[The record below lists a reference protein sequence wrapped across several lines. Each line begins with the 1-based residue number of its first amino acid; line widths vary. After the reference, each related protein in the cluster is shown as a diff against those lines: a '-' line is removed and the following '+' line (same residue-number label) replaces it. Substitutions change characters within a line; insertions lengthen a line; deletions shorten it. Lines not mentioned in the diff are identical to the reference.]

1 MNTCRFDSVLIAN
14 RGEIALRV
22 IRACHRLGIRAVAVC
37 SDADADSPHV
47 SAADTAVRLGPAPA
61 ADSYL
66 NVPAILSAAAR
77 AGADAIHPGYGF
89 LAENADF
96 ARACAAAG
104 LTFVGPSPEA
114 IAAMGDK
121 RAARRLAAGLGLPVL
136 PGYDGPAQDEATL
149 TGEAARLGYPLM
161 VKAAAGGGGRGMRL
175 VNGPEE
181 LATALAGARR
191 EAAAAFGNGDLLLE
205 RAVLS
210 PRHVEVQIFGDSH
223 GRVLHLGE
231 RECSVQR
238 RNQKVIEESPSPAIT
253 PTLRAEM
260 GAAAVALAA
269 AVGYVGAG
277 TVEFLFDEAG
287 RFTFLEMNTRLQV
300 EHPVTELVTGID
312 LVEWQLRVAAGEP
325 LPWAQED
332 IALTGH
338 AIEARLYAED
348 PAADFQPTGGDVL
361 LWQPPAGEGVRVDD
375 GIRSGSVVGGHYDP
389 LLAKIIAA
397 GPTRAE
403 ALRRLRRALADTV
416 LLGLTS
422 NLAYLRAIIDHPGF
436 IAPDTLSTR
445 FLEEALPDWRPSV
458 APDETAAA
466 LIAVTL
472 AQWERSSADGRGYW
486 RNNPGQP
493 PPMRYRVG
501 DETAAVYLRPVPH
514 APGQFVARV
523 AYPRGA
529 MRVDNPRYD
538 PTPDEPERPVVA
550 RVSNARSEAGGGTRV
565 NNPRY
570 SVELTLD
577 GLRREFVLAAGR
589 VGNPPYN
596 GEAWWAQTADGPLH
610 ITPLPLLPEPRRA
623 TGAGGSLR
631 APLPGTVLA
640 VLVEVGQSVAE
651 GEPLVKLE
659 AMKMEYTIRAA
670 AAGVVAAVHYAPGDS
685 VAADAPLIELGTRN

>member
-1 MNTCRFDSVLIAN
+1 M
-14 RGEIALRV
+14 
-22 IRACHRLGIRAVAVC
+22 AVY

-47 SAADTAVRLGPAPA
+47 SAADAAVRLGPAPA

-66 NVPAILSAAAR
+66 NVPALLSAAAR
-77 AGADAIHPGYGF
+77 AGADAVHPGYGF
-89 LAENADF
+89 LSENADF

-104 LTFVGPSPEA
+104 LVFVGPSPEA

-136 PGYDGPAQDEATL
+136 PGYDGPAQNEATL
-149 TGEAARLGYPLM
+149 IGEAARIGYPLM

-175 VNGPEE
+175 VNGPDE
-181 LATALAGARR
+181 LTAALAGARR

-205 RAVLS
+205 QAVLR
-210 PRHVEVQIFGDSH
+210 PRHVEVQILGDSH

-238 RNQKVIEESPSPAIT
+238 RHQKVIEESPSPAIT
-253 PTLRAEM
+253 PALRAEM

-277 TVEFLFDEAG
+277 TVEFLLNEAS

-312 LVEWQLRVAAGEP
+312 LVEWQLRVAAGEA
-325 LPWAQED
+325 LPWAQTD
-332 IALTGH
+332 ITLTGH

-348 PAADFQPTGGDVL
+348 PADGFRPTGGDVL
-361 LWQPPAGEGVRVDD
+361 LWQPPAGEGMRVDD
-375 GIRSGSVVGGHYDP
+375 GIRTGSVVGGHYDP

-397 GPTRAE
+397 GPTRAD
-403 ALRRLRRALADTV
+403 ALRRLRHALADTV

-422 NLAYLRAIIDHPGF
+422 NLAYLRAIVAHPGF
-436 IAPDTLSTR
+436 GQPDALSTR
-445 FLEEALPDWRPSV
+445 FLAEALPDWRPGA
-458 APDETAAA
+458 APEEMAAA
-466 LIAVTL
+466 LVAVTL
-472 AQWERSSADGRGYW
+472 AQWERGSAGGRGYW
-486 RNNPGQP
+486 RNNPGRP
-493 PPMRYRVG
+493 PPMRYDIG
-501 DETAAVYLRPVPH
+501 GETAEVYLQPTPH
-514 APGQFVARV
+514 APGHFTVTFAPDETPRQVVARV
-523 AYPRGA
+523 ACPRGVA
-529 MRVDNPRYD
+529 RGETKVDNPRYD
-538 PTPDEPERPVVA
+538 
-550 RVSNARSEAGGGTRV
+550 
-565 NNPRY
+565 
-570 SVELTLD
+570 VELTLD

-589 VGNPPYN
+589 LGNPPHN
-596 GEAWWAQTADGPLH
+596 GEAWWAQTADGPLR

-623 TGAGGSLR
+623 AGAGGSLR

-640 VLVEVGQSVAE
+640 VLVEVGQSVVE

-670 AAGVVAAVHYAPGDS
+670 AAGVVAAVHYAPGNS
-685 VAADAPLIELGTRN
+685 VDADALLVAIAVD

>member
-1 MNTCRFDSVLIAN
+1 MSIYRFETVLIAN
-14 RGEIALRV
+14 RGEIACRV
-22 IRACHRLGIRAVAVC
+22 IRACRRLGIRAVAVY

-47 SAADTAVRLGPAPA
+47 SAADAAVRLGPAPA

-66 NVPAILSAAAR
+66 NIPAILSAAAR
-77 AGADAIHPGYGF
+77 AGADALHPGYGF

-104 LTFVGPSPEA
+104 LRFVGPSPAA
-114 IAAMGDK
+114 IDTMGDK

-149 TGEAARLGYPLM
+149 IHEAARLGYPLM

-175 VNGPEE
+175 VKAPDE
-181 LATALAGARR
+181 LAAALAGARR

-205 RAVLS
+205 RAVLRA
-210 PRHVEVQIFGDSH
+210 RHVEVQIFGDSH
-223 GRVLHLGE
+223 GHILHLGE

-238 RNQKVIEESPSPAIT
+238 RHQKVIEESPSPAVG
-253 PTLRAEM
+253 PALRAEM

-277 TVEFLFDEAG
+277 TVEFLLDEAG

-325 LPWAQED
+325 LPWTQAD
-332 IALTGH
+332 ITLTGH

-348 PAADFQPTGGDVL
+348 PAADFRPTGGTAL
-361 LWQPPAGEGVRVDD
+361 LWRPPAGEGVRVDD
-375 GIRSGSVVGGHYDP
+375 GIRTGSVVGGHYDP

-397 GPTRAE
+397 GPTRAD
-403 ALRRLRRALADTV
+403 ALRRLGRALADTV
-416 LLGLTS
+416 LLGLTT
-422 NLAYLRAIIDHPGF
+422 NLAYLRAVVEHADF
-436 IAPDTLSTR
+436 VQPDALSTR
-445 FLEEALPDWRPSV
+445 FLEEALPDWRPTA
-458 APDETAAA
+458 APEETAAA

-472 AQWERSSADGRGYW
+472 AQRERESAAGRGYWRAYW
-486 RNNPGQP
+486 RNNPGRP
-493 PPMRYRVG
+493 PPMRYHVG
-501 DETAAVYLRPVPH
+501 DETTEVYLRPVPH
-514 APGQFVARV
+514 APGHFTVAL
-523 AYPRGA
+523 A
-529 MRVDNPRYD
+529 
-538 PTPDEPERPVVA
+538 PDETPRPVVA
-550 RVSNARSEAGGGTRV
+550 RVSNPRSETQV
-565 NNPRY
+565 DNPRY
-570 SVELTLD
+570 NVELTLD
-577 GLRREFVLAAGR
+577 GLRRQIVLAVGR
-589 VGNPPYN
+589 VVNPPHN
-596 GEAWWAQTADGPLH
+596 GDDWWAQTADGPLR
-610 ITPLPLLPEPRRA
+610 ITSLPLLPEPRRA
-623 TGAGGSLR
+623 AGSAGSLR

-670 AAGVVAAVHYAPGDS
+670 AAGVVTAIHYAPGDS
-685 VAADAPLIELGTRN
+685 VDADALLVTIGVDKEN

>member
-1 MNTCRFDSVLIAN
+1 MTCSSSPGPARQKSLRTGLNTSLFKSVLIAN
-14 RGEIALRV
+14 RGEIAGRV
-22 IRACHRLGIRAVAVC
+22 IRACRRLGIRAVAVY

-47 SAADTAVRLGPAPA
+47 SAADVAVRLGPAPA

-66 NVPAILSAAAR
+66 NIPAILSAAAR
-77 AGADAIHPGYGF
+77 AGADALHPGYGF

-96 ARACAAAG
+96 ARACAEAG
-104 LTFVGPSPEA
+104 LLFIGPPPAA
-114 IAAMGDK
+114 IDTMGDK
-121 RAARRLAAGLGLPVL
+121 RAARRLAAELGLPVL

-149 TGEAARLGYPLM
+149 TDEAARLGYPLM

-175 VNGPEE
+175 VNAPDE
-181 LATALAGARR
+181 LAAALAGARR

-205 RAVLS
+205 RAVLR
-210 PRHVEVQIFGDSH
+210 PRHVEVQIFGDNH
-223 GRVLHLGE
+223 GHILHLGE

-238 RNQKVIEESPSPAIT
+238 RHQKVIEESPSPAVT
-253 PTLRAEM
+253 AALRAEM

-277 TVEFLFDEAG
+277 TVEFLLDEAG

-325 LPWAQED
+325 LPWTQAD

-348 PAADFQPTGGDVL
+348 PAEGFRPTGGDVL

-397 GPTRAE
+397 GPTRAD
-403 ALRRLRRALADTV
+403 ALRRLHRALADTI

-422 NLAYLRAIIDHPGF
+422 NLAYLRAIVDQPGF
-436 IAPDTLSTR
+436 IAPDALSTR
-445 FLEEALPDWRPSV
+445 FLEEALPDWRPTV
-458 APDETAAA
+458 APEETAVA

-472 AQWERSSADGRGYW
+472 AQWERQSAAGRGYQHGYW
-486 RNNPGQP
+486 RNNPGRP
-493 PPMRYRVG
+493 PPMRYHVG
-501 DETAAVYLRPVPH
+501 SETAEVYLRPTPH
-514 APGQFVARV
+514 APGHFTVTLAPDETPRPVIARV
-523 AYPRGA
+523 TY
-529 MRVDNPRYD
+529 PRYD
-538 PTPDEPERPVVA
+538 
-550 RVSNARSEAGGGTRV
+550 
-565 NNPRY
+565 
-570 SVELTLD
+570 VELTLD
-577 GLRREFVLAAGR
+577 GVRRQIVLAAGR
-589 VGNPPYN
+589 VVNPPHN
-596 GEAWWAQTADGPLH
+596 GDDWWAQTADGPLR
-610 ITPLPLLPEPRRA
+610 ITALPLLPEPRRA
-623 TGAGGSLR
+623 AGAGGSLR

-651 GEPLVKLE
+651 GEALVKLE

-670 AAGVVAAVHYAPGDS
+670 AAGVVTAIHYTPGDS
-685 VAADAPLIELGTRN
+685 VDTDALLVAIDVE

>member
-1 MNTCRFDSVLIAN
+1 MASTDMINSVLIAN
-14 RGEIALRV
+14 RGEIALRI
-22 IRACHRLGIRAVAVC
+22 IRACRRLGIRAVAVY
-37 SDADADSPHV
+37 SDADAGSPHV
-47 SAADTAVRLGPAPA
+47 NAADAAVRLGPAPA

-66 NVPAILSAAAR
+66 NVPVLLSAAAR
-77 AGADAIHPGYGF
+77 AGADALHPGYGF
-89 LAENADF
+89 LAENAGF

-104 LTFVGPSPEA
+104 LTFIGPSPEA

-175 VNGPEE
+175 VNAPDE
-181 LATALAGARR
+181 LAAALAGARR

-205 RAVLS
+205 RAVLR
-210 PRHVEVQIFGDSH
+210 PRHVEVQVFGDSH

-238 RNQKVIEESPSPAIT
+238 RHQKVIEESPSPAVS
-253 PTLRAEM
+253 PALRAEM

-269 AVGYVGAG
+269 AVGYAGAG
-277 TVEFLFDEAG
+277 TVEFLLDEAG

-312 LVEWQLRVAAGEP
+312 LVEWQLRVAAGEA
-325 LPWAQED
+325 LPWAQAD
-332 IALTGH
+332 ITLSGH

-348 PAADFQPTGGDVL
+348 PAAGFQPTGGVAL

-375 GIRSGSVVGGHYDP
+375 GIGSGSVIGGHYDP

-397 GPTRAE
+397 GPTRAD
-403 ALRRLRRALADTV
+403 ALRRLNHALADTV

-422 NLAYLRAIIDHPGF
+422 NLAYLRAIVAHAAF
-436 IAPDTLSTR
+436 AQPDALSTR
-445 FLEEALPDWRPSV
+445 FLAEALPDWQPAV
-458 APDETAAA
+458 DPEETAAA
-466 LIAVTL
+466 LIAVAL
-472 AQWERSSADGRGYW
+472 AQWERSSAPGRAYW
-486 RNNPGQP
+486 RNNPGRP

-501 DETAAVYLRPVPH
+501 DAPAEVYLRPTPH
-514 APGQFVARV
+514 TPGHFTAAFGPDETPRPVVARV
-523 AYPRGA
+523 AYPRSEA
-529 MRVDNPRYD
+529 RVGTRVSNPRY
-538 PTPDEPERPVVA
+538 
-550 RVSNARSEAGGGTRV
+550 N
-565 NNPRY
+565 
-570 SVELTLD
+570 VELTLD
-577 GLRREFVLAAGR
+577 GLRREFVLAVGR
-589 VGNPPYN
+589 VGNPPDN
-596 GEAWWAQTADGPLH
+596 GEEWWAQTAGGPLR
-610 ITPLPLLPEPRRA
+610 IIARPLLPEPRRA
-623 TGAGGSLR
+623 AGAGGSLR

-640 VLVEVGQSVAE
+640 VLVEVGQAVAE

-670 AAGVVAAVHYAPGDS
+670 AAGVVAAIHYAPGDS
-685 VAADAPLIELGTRN
+685 VAADALLVAIDVGQ

>member
-1 MNTCRFDSVLIAN
+1 MIESVLIAN
-14 RGEIALRV
+14 RGEIAGRI
-22 IRACHRLGIRAVAVC
+22 IRAGHKLGLRAVAVY

-47 SAADTAVRLGPAPA
+47 SAADAAVRLGPAAA

-77 AGADAIHPGYGF
+77 AGADAVHPGYGF
-89 LAENADF
+89 LAENAEF

-104 LTFVGPSPEA
+104 LVFVGPSPEA

-149 TGEAARLGYPLM
+149 TAEAARIGFPLM

-175 VNGPEE
+175 VGAPDE
-181 LATALAGARR
+181 LPAALAGARR

-205 RAVLS
+205 RAVLR
-210 PRHVEVQIFGDSH
+210 PRHVEVQVFGDSH

-238 RNQKVIEESPSPAIT
+238 RHQKVIEESPSPAVG
-253 PTLRAEM
+253 PALRAEM

-269 AVGYVGAG
+269 AVSYTGAG
-277 TVEFLFDEAG
+277 TVEFLLDEAG

-312 LVEWQLRVAAGEP
+312 LVEWQLRVAAGEA
-325 LPWAQED
+325 LPWAQDE
-332 IALTGH
+332 ITLTGH
-338 AIEARLYAED
+338 AIEARLYAEE
-348 PAADFQPTGGDVL
+348 PAADFRPTGGTVL
-361 LWQPPAGEGVRVDD
+361 LWQPPTGEGVRVDD
-375 GIRSGSVVGGHYDP
+375 GIRSGSVIGGHYDP

-397 GPTRAE
+397 GPTRAD
-403 ALRRLRRALADTV
+403 ALRRLSRALADTV
-416 LLGLTS
+416 LLGLTT
-422 NLAYLRAIIDHPGF
+422 NLAYLRAIVAHPAFGE
-436 IAPDTLSTR
+436 PDTLSTR

-458 APDETAAA
+458 APEERATA
-466 LIAVTL
+466 LIAVAL
-472 AQWERSSADGRGYW
+472 AQWPQPGDGGLGYW

-493 PPMRYRVG
+493 PPLRYRVG

-514 APGQFVARV
+514 
-523 AYPRGA
+523 
-529 MRVDNPRYD
+529 
-538 PTPDEPERPVVA
+538 TPDHFTAALSPDE
-550 RVSNARSEAGGGTRV
+550 T
-565 NNPRY
+565 PRD
-570 SVELTLD
+570 VTAL
-577 GLRREFVLAAGR
+577 VGR

-596 GEAWWAQTADGPLH
+596 IDLTIDGLRRRVMLAADGDDWWAQTADGPQR
-610 ITPLPLLPEPRRA
+610 ITALPLLPEPRRA
-623 TGAGGSLR
+623 AGAGGSLR

-640 VLVEVGQSVAE
+640 VLVEVGDSVAE
-651 GEPLVKLE
+651 GQPLVKLE

-670 AAGVVAAVHYAPGDS
+670 AAGIVEAIHHAPGDS
-685 VAADAPLIELGTRN
+685 VAADALLVHVGPLAA